1 MDIKV
6 GDVKPLFAHDVIIST
21 VFRVKNNPQNN
32 KQNNQDNKKSKIKN
46 SKLKNSNS
54 KQKKIAKIEKEAHSE
69 LLFLDMATRQV
80 ISRVALPFSVLE
92 SLPRVIEENIKKTK
106 KELEKNELPKEHTIE
121 TLSQNKNYLG

>member
-21 VFRVKNNPQNN
+21 VFRVKNNP
-32 KQNNQDNKKSKIKN
+32 NNQKKESNVKKSKIKN
-46 SKLKNSNS
+46 SKIKKS
-54 KQKKIAKIEKEAHSE
+54 KSEKVEKEAHSE

-92 SLPRVIEENIKKTK
+92 SLPRVIEENIRKTK
-106 KELEKNELPKEHTIE
+106 KELEKNELPKDPIIE
-121 TLSQNKNYLG
+121 TGAQNKNYLG